1 MRRTVTSPVGA
12 RLMRRI
18 ALGVAMAVAVACSAE
33 RASPT
38 AVTSPATAPIS
49 PGLPQ
54 EPSTSVSETTVVP
67 PPVESTAAT
76 PVPSVAPTAPAEL
89 STPPVGSE
97 LEQCL
102 ATWSLDD
109 RIALLTWPS
118 VYSDQWSTAEAVVR
132 DNHVGGVVLM
142 KPSNEFA
149 ADLAARL
156 SSLEALSHG
165 GLLVSTDEEG
175 GAVQR
180 LKALDV
186 LDSQEALSQ
195 GDATAVAA
203 IVRAHAQV
211 IADAGIDVVLGP
223 VVDVRPAQG
232 DDPLGQGRLFLGDA
246 ERVAELAAV
255 YVDAWQSA
263 GMLPVLKHF
272 PGHGSA
278 SSDTHQSLATTPDLD
293 ALRTS
298 DLVPYARLASSG
310 TAVMVGHL
318 SVPGLTDGEPASLN
332 AAAIRLLRTE
342 LGYADALVIS
352 DALGMGAVGVPVPEA
367 AVRSI
372 TAGVDVVLFTGT
384 SDAAAVIA
392 AIRSAV
398 QSGRVPEAEINDSA
412 LRVEQALVARGAQ
425 CRPVPA

>member
-1 MRRTVTSPVGA
+1 MQQATSCPAVRRLGRCA
-12 RLMRRI
+12 
-18 ALGVAMAVAVACSAE
+18 ALVVAMVAAVACSSE
-33 RASPT
+33 RA
-38 AVTSPATAPIS
+38 APATVPGTAPSTVPIS
-49 PGLPQ
+49 QGLPT
-54 EPSTSVSETTVVP
+54 EPSTSVVEPSVETTI
-67 PPVESTAAT
+67 E
-76 PVPSVAPTAPAEL
+76 VAPTTSDTSVASTAPA
-89 STPPVGSE
+89 STPPGGSE

-118 VYSDQWSTAEAVVR
+118 VYSDQWSTAQAVVR

-142 KPSNEFA
+142 KPSNDFA
-149 ADLAARL
+149 ADLAGQLAA
-156 SSLEALSHG
+156 LEELSHA

-180 LKALDV
+180 LKALGV

-195 GDATAVAA
+195 RDATAVAA
-203 IVRAHAQV
+203 IVRAHAAV

-223 VVDVRPAQG
+223 VVDVRPVDG
-232 DDPLGQGRLFLGDA
+232 EDPLGQSRLFLGDA

-278 SSDTHQSLATTPDLD
+278 STDTHQSLATTPDLD
-293 ALRTS
+293 ALRAW
-298 DLVPYARLASSG
+298 DLVPYARLAGSG
-310 TAVMVGHL
+310 AAVMVGHL
-318 SVPGLTDGEPASLN
+318 DVPGLTNGEPASLN
-332 AAAIRLLRTE
+332 SAAVRLLREE
-342 LGYADALVIS
+342 LGYADALVLS

-372 TAGVDVVLFTGT
+372 AAGVDVVLFTGT
-384 SDAAAVIA
+384 SDAPAVIN
-392 AIRSAV
+392 AIREAV
-398 QSGRVPEAEINDSA
+398 QSGRITEAEINDSA
-412 LRVEQALVARGAQ
+412 LRVEQQLVARGAQ
-425 CRPVPA
+425 CQAGSA

>member
-1 MRRTVTSPVGA
+1 M
-12 RLMRRI
+12 
-18 ALGVAMAVAVACSAE
+18 VAAVACSSE
-33 RASPT
+33 SASPATVPVT
-38 AVTSPATAPIS
+38 APSTAPIS
-49 PGLPQ
+49 PGLPS
-54 EPSTSVSETTVVP
+54 EPATSVV
-67 PPVESTAAT
+67 VESVVEVTVESIAT
-76 PVPSVAPTAPAEL
+76 TTSDATVAPTTPAE
-89 STPPVGSE
+89 SSAPPVGSD

-149 ADLAARL
+149 ADLAAQL
-156 SSLEALSHG
+156 SSLDALSHA
-165 GLLVSTDEEG
+165 GLLVATDEEG

-180 LKALDV
+180 LKALEV

-195 GDATAVAA
+195 RDATAVAA

-211 IADAGIDVVLGP
+211 IAAAGIDVVLGP
-223 VVDVRPAQG
+223 VVDVRPVDG
-232 DDPLGQGRLFLGDA
+232 EDPLGQGRLFLGDA
-246 ERVAELAAV
+246 ERVAALAAV

-278 SSDTHQSLATTPDLD
+278 SSDTHQSLATTPDFD
-293 ALRTS
+293 ALRTW
-298 DLVPYARLASSG
+298 DLVPYARLAGSG

-318 SVPGLTDGEPASLN
+318 NVPGLTNGEPASLN
-332 AAAIRLLRTE
+332 AAAIRLLRQE
-342 LGYADALVIS
+342 LGYADALVVS

-372 TAGVDVVLFTGT
+372 AAGVDVVLFTGT
-384 SDAAAVIA
+384 SDAPAVIK
-392 AIRSAV
+392 AIRQAV
-398 QSGRVPEAEINDSA
+398 QSGRISEAEINDSA

-425 CRPVPA
+425 CQPVSA